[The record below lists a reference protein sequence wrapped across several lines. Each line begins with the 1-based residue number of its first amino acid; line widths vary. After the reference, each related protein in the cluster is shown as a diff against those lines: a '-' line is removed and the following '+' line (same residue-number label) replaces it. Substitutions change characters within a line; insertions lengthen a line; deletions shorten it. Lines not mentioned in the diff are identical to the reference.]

1 MNCMVTKEGWFLM
14 VRSMTG
20 FGRASSD
27 SAEKRNFSVEIKS
40 INHRYLDLNVRMP
53 RSLMSLEEKVRKF
66 IGEKVN
72 RGKIDVFINYTNYA
86 KSDLVAKFNEALGDS
101 YVKCLESIKARYEVR
116 DDVSV
121 SLIARFPDVVYVEE
135 DEENLDELWE
145 ILRTSLS
152 GAVNMLIDMR
162 TREGEKLSED
172 IIKKCD
178 VIKNSLDKIE
188 EKSPSIVVEY
198 KQKLMDRIKQLIE
211 DNLVDENRINLEVAL
226 FADKSSVDE
235 EITRLNS
242 HIIQVRETLKSDE
255 AIGRKLDFLVQEMN
269 REANTIASKAN
280 NLEVTNLALNIKNE
294 IEKIREQIQNIE

>member
-1 MNCMVTKEGWFLM
+1 M

-40 INHRYLDLNVRMP
+40 INHRYMDLNVRMP

-66 IGEKVN
+66 IGEKIN
-72 RGKIDVFINYTNYA
+72 RGKIDVFINYNNYA

-116 DDVSV
+116 DDISV

-145 ILRTSLS
+145 ILKSSLS
-152 GAVNMLIDMR
+152 GAVNMLIGMR
-162 TREGEKLSED
+162 IREGEKLSED

-178 VIKNSLDKIE
+178 VIKNNLDKIE
-188 EKSPSIVVEY
+188 EKSPLIVVEY

-242 HIIQVRETLKSDE
+242 HIIQVKETLKSDE